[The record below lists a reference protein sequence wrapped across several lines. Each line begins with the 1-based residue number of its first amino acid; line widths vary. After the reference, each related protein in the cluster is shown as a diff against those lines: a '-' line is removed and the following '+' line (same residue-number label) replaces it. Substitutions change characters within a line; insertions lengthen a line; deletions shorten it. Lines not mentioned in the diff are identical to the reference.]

1 MDQIPQRAFI
11 SAIAKGLVEPAE
23 AVPAKHATA
32 FGVQRKTVPE
42 GRAAVEAEE
51 FGAQRRRLSQALVTN
66 GDARKLAEGTFA
78 DGTLIRKHQR
88 KKAIGDRAENRR
100 DELRER

>member
-1 MDQIPQRAFI
+1 MDQLPQRAFI
-11 SAIAKGLVEPAE
+11 SAIAEGLVEPAG
-23 AVPAKHATA
+23 AMPAKHAAA
-32 FGVQRKTVPE
+32 FRVQGKAVLER
-42 GRAAVEAEE
+42 RAAVEAEVL
-51 FGAQRRRLSQALVTN
+51 GDQRRRFAQAFVTDGN
-66 GDARKLAEGTFA
+66 ARKLVEGTVA